1 MYKRQFFINLDFAD
15 VRAVMDEMGKAMMG
29 TGEADGEDRA
39 VQSAEKAIANPLLDE
54 ISLRGANGVLINIT
68 GGYDLTLFELDEAA
82 NRIREE
88 VDPEANI
95 IVGSTLDP
103 NLEGVMRVS
112 VVATG
117 IEANTKFNPVSDGA
131 RETQSYMPRRVTS
144 AEESKAINS
153 MAEKVYAE
161 AKREHNE
168 NSSLP
173 STEPGLFETQNKVAQ
188 SGFDPAT
195 AGEDKP
201 DQRATN
207 GYERLSGIGSS
218 DRMGTAQSNPPGTPS
233 KETLERLRAAVS
245 KSPNNQTENSRPM
258 VATKNPE
265 IKDKPRFGIGSLINR
280 MAGTGP
286 AAPIQNETLRSDK
299 DSQRNNYNAEHKDND
314 AYK

>member
-1 MYKRQFFINLDFAD
+1 
-15 VRAVMDEMGKAMMG
+15 
-29 TGEADGEDRA
+29 
-39 VQSAEKAIANPLLDE
+39 
-54 ISLRGANGVLINIT
+54 
-68 GGYDLTLFELDEAA
+68 
-82 NRIREE
+82 
-88 VDPEANI
+88 
-95 IVGSTLDP
+95 
-103 NLEGVMRVS
+103 MRVS

-207 GYERLSGIGSS
+207 GYETLNGIGSS

-245 KSPNNQTENSRPM
+245 KSPNNQTENSKPM

-286 AAPIQNETLRSDK
+286 AAPIQNETLRSDQ
-299 DSQRNNYNAEHKDND
+299 DSQRNNYNAEHND
-314 AYK
+314 TDANKEKIEVPAFLRRQAN